1 MKIKRKI
8 ISYVL
13 SAAMLVSV
21 VAVGNL
27 SVSAKEQFIPE
38 NNTNLTA
45 DKKDNTSE
53 ESKNYVD
60 GEAVVLLEDTN
71 AVSSGDDLSDSIDV
85 AGDIKVEDVEKFT
98 GKGNNFSV
106 ATVSSDKMSTEE
118 LVSNLNKSDEI
129 KIAEPNYIYKAF
141 NVSNDTYSNYQWHLD
156 NKGNNNGNAGADINP
171 ETVWDMKTPAQDKE
185 QVVAV
190 LDTGV
195 DYTHPDLKDRMWVN
209 PYKNKLGGNHGFD
222 FTGAN
227 EDSSPMD
234 NNGHGTHC
242 AGTIAANQNNNM
254 GIAGI
259 SQNTKI
265 MALKWL
271 DEEGYGELEDVV
283 AAYNYVYKAMK
294 LGVNVVAINNS
305 WGGYSNSKILL
316 DLINKVGELGAVSVC
331 AAGNESQ
338 NLDKEFNIEEYFMDW
353 EWDEFFSM
361 EEDEI
366 PNPANRVY
374 PACYES
380 DYIVAVAATDETGD
394 VANYSNYGKETVEVA
409 APGTNILSAYNENM
423 FNPVIYN
430 DGEKTSQYFTKDF
443 NSKIESV
450 NDNATISVKETNS
463 DYFTDTTGDKTSLEI
478 TVKNAQYGGVYGVSI
493 PYTAKDSEQNPYIS
507 AMAKII
513 NAPTVSEDEE
523 EISQMLGIYNEID
536 ILDLPA
542 DNNPTNVTTMES
554 YLLFVNPSE
563 AWEHISGKT
572 YNKKAGERKI
582 TILFNCKFD
591 GDYTFAVDGI
601 GLSKGT
607 KGEEEAFGKY
617 EFMSGTSA
625 AAPIVTGE
633 AALLKEKYP
642 DLTAKQIVEKINGSV
657 TQAEKYDK
665 YVRTS
670 GFVDLSKIKNPVPVI
685 NSVNCKN
692 DGSLVIN
699 GTNLKDSTITINDK
713 NIKVLE
719 STDTSVKTDK
729 LNLNSNAE
737 LKLTTPNG
745 YALYEKVL
753 ISGTKYKK
761 LSLSDA
767 YFDKYSM
774 ASDGK
779 KIYVVN
785 SYGYVNEYDGNGN
798 GNYDDE
804 DYEDY
809 EDFDSSSQLDKH
821 FKSVIGSAN
830 SSYEI
835 RNVLYYNGCIYF
847 IAKLKLTSVYNDE
860 PYYSQSVIVK
870 VDINKDKYYFI
881 NMTDD
886 LDGASIGI
894 LNGTLYLI
902 GGYSYSN
909 EKLSTKVY
917 KYNSGKWVAAPSL
930 PTARALGKCIQV
942 NNSQLVYTLGT
953 DGTDSMPKNLIF
965 DGKTWKES
973 KKQLTTKKSNTYKFN
988 DKKYTYYEGG
998 ADLVAGGILYTGV
1011 LYDGYGD
1018 TVKYTVSKDEYT
1030 HCNNYY
1036 MSKNTDIIRGLVVNN
1051 KFFGTACELDTYTE
1065 KDYFGE
1071 PMYSETDYYSIGYSF
1086 GVTSGMYNVKVDA
1099 KHGKVTGAGNYY
1111 PGETVVIKAK
1121 AKNGYKVKSITVN
1134 GKTYNKNSVSFKAT
1148 KNTSVKVNYTPLVKS
1163 IKLNVKKK
1171 TLEVG
1176 KTLKLKATVK
1186 ASKGANKKLIWSKSN
1201 SKVATMKKL
1210 NNNSVKITA
1219 KKKGTIVITVKSKD
1233 GSKKS
1238 AKCTIKVK

>member
-1 MKIKRKI
+1 MKIKEKM

-13 SAAMLVSV
+13 SAAMLISV
-21 VAVGNL
+21 VGVGDL
-27 SVSAKEQFIPE
+27 TVSAKEQLVSE
-38 NNTNLTA
+38 NSSNISA
-45 DKKDNTSE
+45 DKTDNASE
-53 ESKNYVD
+53 KSKNYVD
-60 GEAVVLLEDTN
+60 GEAVILIDDTN
-71 AVSSGDDLSDSIDV
+71 VVSSGDDLSDRIDV
-85 AGDIKVEDVEKFT
+85 AGDIQVEDVENFT

-106 ATVSSDKMSTEE
+106 ATVSSDNLSTEE
-118 LVSNLNKSDEI
+118 LVNDLNKSDEI

-141 NVSNDTYSNYQWHLD
+141 NISNDTYSGYQWHLD
-156 NKGNNNGNAGADINP
+156 NNGNNNGTVGADINP

-195 DYTHPDLKDRMWVN
+195 EYTHPDLKDKMWVN
-209 PYKNKLGGNHGFD
+209 PYKNKLGGNYGFD
-222 FTGAN
+222 FTGTN
-227 EDSSPMD
+227 EDCLPMD

-242 AGTIAANQNNNM
+242 AGTIAANQNNNL

-271 DEEGYGELEDVV
+271 DDEGYGELDDVI

-305 WGGYSNSKILL
+305 WGGYSNSIILL

-338 NLDKEFNIEEYFMDW
+338 NLDEEFVNEDYYIDW
-353 EWDEFFSM
+353 EEFYAM

-366 PNPANRVY
+366 PNPSNRVY
-374 PACYES
+374 PASYES

-394 VANYSNYGKETVEVA
+394 VANYSNYGKETVRVA
-409 APGTNILSAYNENM
+409 APGTNILSTYNENV
-423 FNPVIYN
+423 FNPVIYSN
-430 DGEKTSQYFTKDF
+430 GEKTSQYFTKDF

-463 DYFTDTTGDKTSLEI
+463 NYFTDTTGDKTSLEI
-478 TVKNAQYGGVYGVSI
+478 TVENAQYGGVYGVSI
-493 PYTAKDSEQNPYIS
+493 PYTAEDSEQEPYIS

-513 NAPTVSEDEE
+513 NAPALSEDDE
-523 EISQMLGIYNEID
+523 EISQMLGMYNEID

-542 DNNPTNVTTMES
+542 DKNPTTVTTMES
-554 YLLFVNPSE
+554 YLLFSSPSE
-563 AWEHISGKT
+563 AWDHICGKT
-572 YNKKAGERKI
+572 YNKKSGERKI
-582 TILFNCKFD
+582 TILFTCLFD

-607 KGEEEAFGKY
+607 KGEEKTFGQY

-642 DLTAKQIVEKINGSV
+642 DLTAEQIVEKINGSV

-665 YVRTS
+665 YVKTS
-670 GFVDLSKIKNPVPVI
+670 GFIDLSKINNPVPVI
-685 NSVNCKN
+685 NSVNYTT
-692 DGSLVIN
+692 DGILIIN
-699 GTNLKDSTITINDK
+699 GANLKDSKLNINDK
-713 NIKVLE
+713 NITVLE
-719 STDTSVKTDK
+719 STDTSIKTDK
-729 LNLNSNAE
+729 LNLNSNVE
-737 LKLTTPNG
+737 LKLTAPNG
-745 YALYEKVL
+745 YALYEKIL
-753 ISGTKYKK
+753 ISGTKYNK
-761 LSLSDA
+761 LSVSDV
-767 YFDKYSM
+767 YFDNYSM
-774 ASDGK
+774 ASDGEN
-779 KIYVVN
+779 IYVVD
-785 SYGYVNEYDGNGN
+785 SYGNVNEYDGNGKD
-798 GNYDDE
+798 NYDEDSE
-804 DYEDY
+804 DYYDM
-809 EDFDSSSQLDKH
+809 DSSSQLDNH

-830 SSYEI
+830 HSYEI
-835 RNVLYYNGCIYF
+835 RNVMYYNGCIYF
-847 IAKLKLTSVYNDE
+847 IAKLKLLSMYNDDF
-860 PYYSQSVIVK
+860 YFSQSVIVK

-881 NMTDD
+881 NINDD

-909 EKLSTKVY
+909 ENLLTKVY
-917 KYNSGKWVAAPSL
+917 KYSSGKWVEAPAL

-953 DGTDSMPKNLIF
+953 DGTDNMPTNLIF
-965 DGKTWKES
+965 DGKSWKES
-973 KKQLTTKKSNTYKFN
+973 EKQLITKKSNTYKFN

-998 ADLVAGGILYTGV
+998 ADLVSGGILYTGI
-1011 LYDGYGD
+1011 LYEGYGD
-1018 TVKYTVSKDEYT
+1018 TVKYSVSKDEYT

-1051 KFFGTACELDTYTE
+1051 NYFGTACEIYTNTE
-1065 KDYFGE
+1065 EDYFGNSL
-1071 PMYSETDYYSIGYSF
+1071 YSETGYFSIGYGF
-1086 GVTSGMYNVKVDA
+1086 GVASGMYNVKVNA
-1099 KHGKVTGAGNYY
+1099 EHGKVTGAGNYY
-1111 PGETVVIKAK
+1111 PGETVVINAK
-1121 AKNGYKVKSITVN
+1121 AKSGYKVKSITVN
-1134 GKTYNKNSVSFKAT
+1134 GKTYNKNNISFKIT

-1171 TLEVG
+1171 TMKVG

-1186 ASKGANKKLIWSKSN
+1186 ASKGADKKLTWSKSN
-1201 SKVATMKKL
+1201 SKVATMKKK
-1210 NNNSVKITA
+1210 NNNTVKITA
-1219 KKKGTIVITVKSKD
+1219 KKKGKIVIAVKSTD